1 MAERLPIDI
10 DEFVHH
16 ASQPGATALY
26 VKESMGLPYSES
38 YVNRLIKRYVGTRPT
53 MKSIQ
58 RPNPMREAVVDY
70 MESQGLD
77 KRYCSNC
84 HRRLLRECAVHP
96 LKRHGA
102 SLDDF
107 VFVCTER
114 CAAPGDF

>member
-1 MAERLPIDI
+1 MAERLPLDI
-10 DEFVHH
+10 DEFVFH
-16 ASQPGATALY
+16 ARQPGATALY
-26 VKESMGLPYSES
+26 VKEAMSLPYTVS
-38 YVNRLIKRYVGTRPT
+38 YVNRLIKLYVGPRPT
-53 MKSIQ
+53 RKSIQ
-58 RPNPMREAVVDY
+58 RPNPLREAVVAY

-84 HRRLLRECAVHP
+84 ERRLLRDCAIHP
-96 LKRHGA
+96 LKRRGV